1 MEQSNNKKKK
11 NIFLLILKRVKITHL
26 IILGVLLVANSYA
39 WFIFVN
45 NVNNRLDVHVRAW
58 KVDFVDGDE
67 VVDYVNVEVDN
78 AYPGMT
84 TYTKDVTAHNYSDLP
99 ATASYKVLS
108 AEIMGV
114 EYISQEG
121 KADLGQTING
131 DEMTAAEL
139 EDMLTSDYPFTF
151 SFSLSNT
158 NLVALTGTTTY
169 TVTMS
174 WPYES
179 GDDEADTT
187 WGVAAYNYKE
197 DNPTEASMKLK
208 IKIYITQAGSG
219 S

>member
-1 MEQSNNKKKK
+1 MKEDSSKKKK
-11 NIFLLILKRVKITHL
+11 NIFLLILKRVKLTHL
-26 IILGVLLVANSYA
+26 LLLGILLVANSYA

-45 NVNNRLDVHVRAW
+45 NVNNRVDVHVRAW

-84 TYTKDVTAHNYSDLP
+84 TYTKEVTAHNYSDLP

-114 EYISQEG
+114 EYLTQEG
-121 KADLGQTING
+121 KIDAGQTVNG

-139 EDMLTSDYPFTF
+139 ETMLTSSYPFTF
-151 SFSLSNT
+151 SFNLSET
-158 NLVALTGTTTY
+158 DLVALTGTTTY
-169 TVTMS
+169 NVSMS

-187 WGVAAYNYKE
+187 WGVNAYNFKE
-197 DNPTEASMKLK
+197 DNPTEPSIKLK
-208 IKIYITQAGSG
+208 IKIYITQAGS
-219 S
+219 